1 MVLRTDPRQWVIY
14 DDETVTSAFRAFEA
28 NALVM
33 YGAWL
38 QKLAAQLPKS
48 IGENTGIAGKIVEK
62 IGVARKQIQAGLA
75 PNDVTDQMAHS
86 QRLLNALDMW
96 IDNPGSVPQE
106 IVAEAMDEL
115 AAALAYLDNRA
126 MEHGTNHPRYT
137 AKLISGEICE
147 SCGRLG

>member
-1 MVLRTDPRQWVIY
+1 MVLRTDDRQWTIY
-14 DDETVTSAFRAFEA
+14 DPETVTAVFRAFEA

-38 QKLAAQLPKS
+38 QKMAARLPKS
-48 IGENTGIAGKIVEK
+48 VGDNTGTAGKIVEK
-62 IGVARKQIQAGLA
+62 IGGARKQIQAGLA
-75 PNDVTDQMAHS
+75 PNDVTDQMAHA

-96 IDNPGSVPQE
+96 LDNPGSVPQE
-106 IVAEAMDEL
+106 IVADAMDEL

-137 AKLISGEICE
+137 SKLISGEICE
-147 SCGRLG
+147 SCGRM